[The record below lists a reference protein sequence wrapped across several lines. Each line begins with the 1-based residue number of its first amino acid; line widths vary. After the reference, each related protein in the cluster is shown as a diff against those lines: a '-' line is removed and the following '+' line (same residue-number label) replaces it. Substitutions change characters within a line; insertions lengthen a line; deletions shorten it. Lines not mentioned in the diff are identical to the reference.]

1 MAQHPQEWTLEVQ
14 QSTAPAEDAP
24 HKLAHTQ
31 DLLEQGMQMARV
43 GAWEVDII
51 EQTLYWSNVTRA
63 IHEAPPDFTPDLARA
78 IDFYKAGAS
87 RDAIT
92 RCVTQAIEEG
102 TPFEVTAQIVT
113 LHGNERWV
121 RAIGRAECRNGR
133 CVRVYGT
140 IQDIHAQKLAEDAR
154 RESEDRF
161 RQIAENVGEV
171 FWLRNVE
178 NDKMLYINPAYEQVW
193 GRTCESLYADP
204 QSFMETIYAADRPAV
219 MAAFAAYVSTGVF
232 DMEYRIVR
240 PDGEIRW
247 LHVRSFPVRD
257 ASGAVIRHAGVAVDI
272 TERKQIEEQLRQ
284 QTRLQEML
292 MEISSTYISMPLD
305 QVDSAIEASL
315 GELGT
320 FVGADRVYLFDYDFE
335 QQTCSNTHEWCADGI
350 TPQIDQLQQVPL
362 ALLSDWVATHRR
374 GETMYVPDVFALP
387 PDSGVRQVLEP
398 QEIKSLIAVP
408 MMDGAHCLG
417 FVGFDSVRRHY
428 NYSAAEQRL
437 LTIFA
442 QMLVN
447 IRKRREIEQALQTA
461 TAQAQAASKAKSEF
475 LANMSH
481 EIRTPLNGVI
491 GFTELLL
498 KTPLTPVQQQ
508 YAQHAHTSGQALLGI
523 INDILDFSK
532 IEAGKLELEIIQS
545 DIVELM
551 EQTADI
557 IKYHAGQK
565 QLELLLSIA
574 PEMPRLAEVD
584 PVRLKQILINLLS
597 NAVKFTEH
605 GEVELKVAFTPLDL
619 TPPDSTPCDSTPRD
633 RSRGRYTF
641 TVRDTGIGITPDQRQ
656 RLFQAFSQAD
666 TSTTRRFGGTGLGLT
681 ISNLLAEKMGGQ
693 IEVHSEPGKGS
704 IFQFAIETTYAR
716 DGDDRPKPP
725 PVQRVLVV
733 DDNDNNR
740 LILEHNF
747 AYWGIEYVG
756 CESGAAALALLTN
769 TPPYDLLIIDY
780 HMPDM
785 DGLETIQLIREH
797 LRLSPEQMPIILLH
811 SSSDDPTLREECKKL
826 GVRFN
831 LTKPVKAR
839 ELYHFLC
846 NLHSHESRQHAPL
859 AQATEPAANV
869 AEELPLTVL
878 VAEDVATN
886 MLLIKIL
893 LKKTIPGVEILEAHN
908 GVEAVQLAKERSV
921 DLILM
926 DVQMPEMD
934 GLAAAQ
940 LIRQAE
946 QGTSRHVPIIALTAG
961 ALHEERE
968 RCLASGMDD
977 FLTKPVQPAA
987 LIEMKKK
994 YLVAASIP

>member
-1 MAQHPQEWTLEVQ
+1 MGTQDLVQPQPPQRLA
-14 QSTAPAEDAP
+14 APSEDAP
-24 HKLAHTQ
+24 QRPAQ
-31 DLLEQGMQMARV
+31 PEDLLEQAMQMARV
-43 GAWEVDII
+43 GAWVLDVTN
-51 EQTLYWSNVTRA
+51 QALYWSAVTRE
-63 IHEAPPDFTPDLARA
+63 IHEAPPDFTPDLTNA
-78 IDFYKAGAS
+78 INFYKAGAS
-87 RDAIT
+87 RETIT
-92 RCVTQAIEEG
+92 RCVAQAIEQG
-102 TPFEVTAQIVT
+102 KPFDVTAELVT
-113 LHGNERWV
+113 LHGQVRWV
-121 RAIGRAECRNGR
+121 RAIGRAERHDGR
-133 CVRVYGT
+133 CIRIFGT

-178 NDKMLYINPAYEQVW
+178 NNKMLYINPAYEQVW
-193 GRTCESLYADP
+193 GRSCESLYADP
-204 QSFMETIYAADRPAV
+204 QSFLDAVHEADRPAV
-219 MAAFAAYVSTGVF
+219 MKAYATYAAGGNF

-240 PDGEIRW
+240 PDGEVRW
-247 LHVRSFPVRD
+247 VHAKSFPVRD
-257 ASGAVIRHAGVAVDI
+257 EAGAVIRHAGTAVDI
-272 TERKQIEEQLRQ
+272 TERKHIEEQLLQ

-305 QVDSAIEASL
+305 QVDRAIEASL
-315 GELGT
+315 GELGE

-335 QQTCSNTHEWCADGI
+335 RQICSNTHEWCVDGI

-362 ALLSDWVATHRR
+362 NLVPDWVATHMR

-387 PDSGVRQVLEP
+387 PESGIRQVLEP

-408 MMDGAHCLG
+408 LMDGTRCLG
-417 FVGFDSVRRHY
+417 FVGFDSVRRHH
-428 NYSAAEQRL
+428 NYTAAEQRL
-437 LTIFA
+437 LTVFA

-447 IRKRREIEQALQTA
+447 VRKRREIEQALQAA

-498 KTPLTPVQQQ
+498 KTPLTSVQQQ
-508 YAQHAHTSGQALLGI
+508 YAQHANTSGQALLGI

-532 IEAGKLELEIIQS
+532 IEAGKLELEIIQA
-545 DIVELM
+545 DLVELM

-574 PEMPRLAEVD
+574 PDMPRLAKVD

-597 NAVKFTEH
+597 NAVKFTEQ
-605 GEVELKVAFTPLDL
+605 GEVELKVEFTPLDQ
-619 TPPDSTPCDSTPRD
+619 TH
-633 RSRGRYTF
+633 GRYTF
-641 TVRDTGIGITPDQRQ
+641 TVRDTGIGIAPEQRR
-656 RLFQAFSQAD
+656 RLFQAFTQAD

-681 ISNLLAEKMGGQ
+681 ISNLLAQKMGSQ

-704 IFQFAIETTYAR
+704 IFYFAIETTYIHT
-716 DGDDRPKPP
+716 GDALPRLPI
-725 PVQRVLVV
+725 QRVLVV

-756 CESGAAALALLTN
+756 CDSGAAALALLTN
-769 TPPYDLLIIDY
+769 TPPYDVLIIDY
-780 HMPDM
+780 HMPEM
-785 DGLETIQLIREH
+785 DGLETIRLIREQ
-797 LRLSPEQMPIILLH
+797 LRLSPAQMPIILLH
-811 SSSDDPTLREECKKL
+811 SSSDDPGLREECKKL
-826 GVRFN
+826 GIRFN

-839 ELYHFLC
+839 ELYRFLC
-846 NLHSHESRQHAPL
+846 NLHDSDHQPNAP
-859 AQATEPAANV
+859 ASPSQETV
-869 AEELPLTVL
+869 APTDAEQPVTIL

-886 MLLIKIL
+886 MMLIKIL
-893 LKKTIPGVEILEAHN
+893 LKKIIPGVEILEAHN
-908 GVEAVQLAKERSV
+908 GLEAVEATRTHPI

-926 DVQMPEMD
+926 DVQMPELD
-934 GLAAAQ
+934 GLAATQ

-946 QGTSRHVPIIALTAG
+946 QGARRVPIIALTAG

-987 LIEMKKK
+987 LAEMKKK
-994 YLVAASIP
+994 YLSDGAMLQRAP

>member
-1 MAQHPQEWTLEVQ
+1 MGKHGLAQPQPQ
-14 QSTAPAEDAP
+14 QRSTAYSGDAP
-24 HKLAHTQ
+24 RRPTPPE
-31 DLLEQGMQMARV
+31 DLLDQAMQMARV
-43 GAWEVDII
+43 GAWVLNVAD
-51 EQTLYWSNVTRA
+51 QALYWSDVTRE
-63 IHEAPPDFTPDLARA
+63 IHEAPPDFTPDLTNA
-78 IDFYKAGAS
+78 INYYKAGEA
-87 RDAIT
+87 RETIA
-92 RCVTQAIEEG
+92 RCVSRAIEHGE
-102 TPFEVTAQIVT
+102 PFDVIAQLVT
-113 LHGNERWV
+113 LRGNERWV
-121 RAIGRAECRNGR
+121 RAIGKAEYRDGR
-133 CVRVYGT
+133 CARVFGT

-171 FWLRNVE
+171 FWLRTAE
-178 NDKMLYINPAYEQVW
+178 NDKILYINPAYEQVW
-193 GRTCESLYADP
+193 GRTCESLHADP

-219 MAAFAAYVSTGVF
+219 MAAFAAYASTGVF

-247 LHVRSFPVRD
+247 LHARSFPVRD
-257 ASGAVIRHAGVAVDI
+257 ASGVVIRHAGVAVDI
-272 TERKQIEEQLRQ
+272 TERKQIEEELRQ

-350 TPQIDQLQQVPL
+350 TPQIDQLQEVPL
-362 ALLSDWVATHRR
+362 ALVPDWVATHQR

-428 NYSAAEQRL
+428 TYSAAEQRL

-442 QMLVN
+442 QVLVN

-557 IKYHAGQK
+557 IKYHASQK

-619 TPPDSTPCDSTPRD
+619 TPLA

-641 TVRDTGIGITPDQRQ
+641 TVRDTGIGIAPDQRQ
-656 RLFQAFSQAD
+656 RLFQAFTQAD

-681 ISNLLAEKMGGQ
+681 ISNLLAEKMGGR

-716 DGDDRPKPP
+716 NGDDRPKPP

-785 DGLETIQLIREH
+785 DGLETIRLIREQ

-839 ELYHFLC
+839 ELYDFLC

-859 AQATEPAANV
+859 TQATEPAASI

-886 MLLIKIL
+886 MMLIKIL
-893 LKKTIPGVEILEAHN
+893 LKKAIPGVEILEAHN
-908 GVEAVQLAKERSV
+908 GVEAVQLAKEHPV

-934 GLAAAQ
+934 GLAATQ

-994 YLVAASIP
+994 HLAVANTL

>member
-1 MAQHPQEWTLEVQ
+1 MGEQAQERTPGVQ
-14 QSTAPAEDAP
+14 QASTPAGDAL
-24 HKLAHTQ
+24 HKLAQIQ

-43 GAWEVDII
+43 GVWELNLI
-51 EQTLYWSNVTRA
+51 EQTLWWSDVTRA
-63 IHEAPPDFTPDLARA
+63 IHEAPPDFTPDLTGA
-78 IDFYKAGAS
+78 INFYKAGES
-87 RDAIT
+87 RETIT
-92 RCVTQAIEEG
+92 RCVTQAIEQG
-102 TPFEVTAQIVT
+102 TPFDVTTQLVT
-113 LHGNERWV
+113 LRGNERWV
-121 RAIGRAECRNGR
+121 RAIGKAGR
-133 CVRVYGT
+133 CDGRVVRVFGT
-140 IQDIHAQKLAEDAR
+140 IQDIHEQKLAEDAL

-171 FWLRNVE
+171 FWLRDIE
-178 NDKMLYINPAYEQVW
+178 NNKVLYVNPAFEQVW
-193 GRTCESLYADP
+193 GRTCDSLYADP
-204 QSFMETIYAADRPAV
+204 QSFIATVYAADRPAV
-219 MAAFAAYVSTGVF
+219 MAAFTAYASTGVF
-232 DMEYRIVR
+232 DLEYRIVR
-240 PDGEIRW
+240 PNGDIRW
-247 LHVRSFPVRD
+247 LHARSFPVRD
-257 ASGAVIRHAGVAVDI
+257 ATGRVIRHAGVAVDI
-272 TERKQIEEQLRQ
+272 TDRKQIEEELRQ

-315 GELGT
+315 GELGE

-335 QQTCSNTHEWCADGI
+335 QQTCSNTHEWCAAGV
-350 TPQIDQLQQVPL
+350 TPQIDQLQEVPL
-362 ALLSDWVATHRR
+362 ELVPDWVATHRQ
-374 GETMYVPDVFALP
+374 GKTMYVPDVLALP
-387 PDSGVRQVLEP
+387 PDDGVRQILEP

-408 MMDGAHCLG
+408 MMDGAQCLG

-447 IRKRREIEQALQTA
+447 IRKRREIEQALQAA
-461 TAQAQAASKAKSEF
+461 TLQAQAASKAKSEF

-498 KTPLTPVQQQ
+498 KTPLTSVQQQ
-508 YAQHAHTSGQALLGI
+508 YAQHANTSGQALLGI

-532 IEAGKLELEIIQS
+532 IEAGKLELEIIQC

-565 QLELLLSIA
+565 HLELLLSIS

-605 GEVELKVAFTPLDL
+605 GEVELKVEFAPLDP
-619 TPPDSTPCDSTPRD
+619 T
-633 RSRGRYTF
+633 RGRFTF
-641 TVRDTGIGITPDQRQ
+641 TVRDTGIGITPEQRR

-681 ISNLLAEKMGGQ
+681 ISNLLAEKMGGR

-704 IFQFAIETTYAR
+704 IFYFAVETTYAH
-716 DGDDRPKPP
+716 DGDGRLKPP
-725 PVQRVLVV
+725 PIRRVLVV

-756 CESGAAALALLTN
+756 CESGAMALALLTN
-769 TPPYDLLIIDY
+769 TPSYDLLIIDY

-785 DGLETIQLIREH
+785 DGLETIRLIRQQ
-797 LRLSPEQMPIILLH
+797 LRLSPERMPIILLH
-811 SSSDDPTLREECKKL
+811 SSSDDPALREECKQL

-839 ELYHFLC
+839 ELYHYLC
-846 NLHSHESRQHAPL
+846 NLHSSESQQSAPPPQSPQPTTS
-859 AQATEPAANV
+859 A
-869 AEELPLTVL
+869 AEELPITVL

-886 MLLIKIL
+886 MMLIKIL
-893 LKKTIPGVEILEAHN
+893 LKKAIPGAEILEAHN
-908 GVEAVQLAKERSV
+908 GVEAVELAKARHV

-926 DVQMPEMD
+926 DVQMPELD
-934 GLAAAQ
+934 GLAATQ

-946 QGTSRHVPIIALTAG
+946 QGTQRHVPIIALTAG
-961 ALHEERE
+961 ALQEERE

-987 LIEMKKK
+987 LIEMRKKH
-994 YLVAASIP
+994 LAAASVA